1 MARTVLPIGAG
12 IFVLAV
18 VWIAAL
24 VVGVML
30 LRGSSKLGAVL
41 VFLLA
46 LIITLVLVLFPR
58 SSDTTSPLKEMEHVC
73 QTQGPGA
80 KCGPPHHL
88 MWPTRAKKEDDSRGR
103 KEAVKFWT
111 NSGWNQFVLRRQEDL
126 LPASHG

>member
-58 SSDTTSPLKEMEHVC
+58 SSDTTSPLKEMEIVD
-73 QTQGPGA
+73 T
-80 KCGPPHHL
+80 L
-88 MWPTRAKKEDDSRGR
+88 FIGR
-103 KEAVKFWT
+103 Y
-111 NSGWNQFVLRRQEDL
+111 VLLGLVSVVFLVASFLL
-126 LPASHG
+126 LPCHFLEPVYAKALRTH